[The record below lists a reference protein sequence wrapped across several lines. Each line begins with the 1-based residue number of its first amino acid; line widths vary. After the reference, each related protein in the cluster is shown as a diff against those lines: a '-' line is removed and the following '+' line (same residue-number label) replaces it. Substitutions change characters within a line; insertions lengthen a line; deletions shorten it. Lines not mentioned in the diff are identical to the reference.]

1 MKVEGAGAVQDFRIL
16 ELVKLKSNDLN
27 GWCCDSVSV
36 QRTWQK
42 SMHTFNDI
50 RNYWTDITDTG
61 EGHQFACSISNRIK
75 AYKRS
80 NPHCTTQAFLAA
92 LGKINETKSLVS
104 FKAFKNISE
113 IPELKS
119 NTVNDNAQLLTVLQV
134 SSARYSN
141 HVSCMNGVLK

>member
-36 QRTWQK
+36 Q
-42 SMHTFNDI
+42 H
-50 RNYWTDITDTG
+50 ITDTG

-75 AYKRS
+75 AFILSR
-80 NPHCTTQAFLAA
+80 
-92 LGKINETKSLVS
+92 SLVS

-134 SSARYSN
+134 SSAR
-141 HVSCMNGVLK
+141 